1 MKMKLGIKGTI
12 KCLVWGKQFEGFL
25 PEKIFII
32 FFAKKFGGSNQVYVS
47 LPRLTQ
53 QPRSSRG

>member
-12 KCLVWGKQFEGFL
+12 KCLVCGKQLGGFL
-25 PEKIFII
+25 SEKIFII
-32 FFAKKFGGSNQVYVS
+32 FFAKKFGGSNYMYVS